1 MGGFYVPTK
10 IYTGES
16 AFENLKN
23 YPIRTICIICDPF
36 VEQSGMIK
44 KPLAV
49 LEGMG
54 ATCHVFSD
62 ISPDPS
68 TDLVGQGVSW
78 ILEKKPDAVMAMGG
92 GSAIDAA
99 KAISFMYQRI
109 TDAPKPLCI
118 VAPTT
123 SGTGSEVTNFAVIT
137 DSATHNK
144 YPLLDDKLLPRIAI
158 LDPTLVRSVPPR
170 ITADTGMDVLTHAI
184 EANVS
189 TLATD
194 FSDALAEKAI
204 RLVRD
209 YLPRAY
215 RQGEDMEAR
224 EHMHN
229 ASCLAGVAFNHASLG
244 INHSIAHIIGGR
256 FGIPH
261 GRANAIILPYVIE
274 FNSHMY
280 EKHFQTDNRAA
291 RIYAHIGIIIN
302 PGTYVGPQ
310 AVRNLTVA
318 INKMNKEL
326 EIPATFRE
334 AGVDEKTFLEMVPEM
349 AEIAVADKC
358 TATNPRTITKPQM
371 VELMKRI
378 YYGRGVK

>member
-16 AFENLKN
+16 AFENLKK
-23 YPIRTICIICDPF
+23 YPIRNMCIICDPF
-36 VEQSGMIK
+36 VESSGMIK
-44 KPLAV
+44 KPLEV
-49 LEGMG
+49 LQSMG
-54 ATCHVFSD
+54 ASYHIFSD
-62 ISPDPS
+62 ITPDPS

-99 KAISFMYQRI
+99 KAISFMYQKI
-109 TDAPKPLCI
+109 AEADKPLCI

-137 DSATHNK
+137 DSTSHIK
-144 YPLLDDKLLPRIAI
+144 YPLTDDKLLPRIAI
-158 LDPTLVRSVPPR
+158 LDPTLTRSVPPR
-170 ITADTGMDVLTHAI
+170 VTADTGMDVLTHAI

-189 TLATD
+189 TAASD

-215 RQGEDMEAR
+215 RQGEDVEAR

-244 INHSIAHIIGGR
+244 INHSIAHVLGAR

-261 GRANAIILPYVIE
+261 GRANALVLPYVIE
-274 FNSHMY
+274 YNSHMY
-280 EKHFQTDNRAA
+280 EKQFQTDNRAA
-291 RIYAHIGIIIN
+291 KIYAHIGIIIN

-310 AVRNLTVA
+310 AVRNLTIA
-318 INKMNKEL
+318 INKMNKEF
-326 EIPATFRE
+326 EIPATLKE
-334 AGVDEKTFLEMVPEM
+334 AGVDEKTFLDTVSEM
-349 AEIAVADKC
+349 AEIAVQDKC
-358 TATNPRTITKPQM
+358 TLTNPRTITKPQM
-371 VELMKRI
+371 VQLMKRI
-378 YYGRGVK
+378 YYGR

>member
-1 MGGFYVPTK
+1 MNGFYVPTK

-16 AFENLKN
+16 AFENLKR

-36 VEQSGMIK
+36 VVASGMIK
-44 KPLAV
+44 KPLGV
-49 LEGMG
+49 LESMG

-62 ISPDPS
+62 ITPDPS
-68 TDLVGQGVSW
+68 TDLISQGVSW
-78 ILEKKPDAVMAMGG
+78 ILEKKPDTVMAMGG

-99 KAISFMYQRI
+99 KAISFMYQKI
-109 TDAPKPLCI
+109 AEKDKPLCI

-144 YPLLDDKLLPRIAI
+144 YPLVDDKLLPRIAI
-158 LDPTLVRSVPPR
+158 LDPTLVRSVPPQV
-170 ITADTGMDVLTHAI
+170 TADTGMDVLTHAI

-189 TLATD
+189 TAATD

-244 INHSIAHIIGGR
+244 ICHSIAHILGAR

-261 GRANAIILPYVIE
+261 GRANAIVLPYVIE
-274 FNSHMY
+274 FNAHMY

-291 RIYAHIGIIIN
+291 KIYAHIGIIIN
-302 PGTYVGPQ
+302 PGNYVGPQ

-318 INKMNKEL
+318 INKMNREL
-326 EIPATFRE
+326 EIPSCLRE
-334 AGVDEKTFLEMVPEM
+334 AGVDEKAFMDLVPEM
-349 AEIAVADKC
+349 AEIAVRDKC

-378 YYGRGVK
+378 YNGR

>member
-1 MGGFYVPTK
+1 MSGFYVPTK

-23 YPIRTICIICDPF
+23 YPIHNVCIICDPF
-36 VEQSGMIK
+36 VAKAGMIK
-44 KPLAV
+44 KPLGV
-49 LEGMG
+49 LESMG
-54 ATCHVFSD
+54 ATYHIFSD
-62 ISPDPS
+62 ITPDPS
-68 TDLVGQGVSW
+68 TDLVSKGVGW

-99 KAISFMYQRI
+99 KAISFMYQKI
-109 TDAPKPLCI
+109 NAVDKPLCI

-123 SGTGSEVTNFAVIT
+123 SGTGSEVTSFAVIT
-137 DSATHNK
+137 DSSTHAK
-144 YPLLDDKLLPRIAI
+144 YPIVDDKLLPCIAV
-158 LDPTLVRSVPPR
+158 LDPTLVRSVPPAV
-170 ITADTGMDVLTHAI
+170 TADTGLDVLVHAI

-189 TLATD
+189 TAATD

-229 ASCLAGVAFNHASLG
+229 ASCLAGIAFNHASLG
-244 INHSIAHIIGGR
+244 ICHSIAHVLGAR

-261 GRANAIILPYVIE
+261 GRANAIALPYVIE
-274 FNSHMY
+274 YNAHMY

-291 RIYAHIGIIIN
+291 KIYAHIGIIIN

-310 AVRNLTVA
+310 AVRNLTIA
-318 INKMNKEL
+318 INKLKKDL
-326 EIPATFRE
+326 DIPMTLRE
-334 AGVDEKTFLEMVPEM
+334 AGVDEKKFMDMVPEM
-349 AEIAVADKC
+349 AEIALQDKC

-378 YYGRGVK
+378 YNGR

>member
-1 MGGFYVPTK
+1 MSGFYVPTK

-16 AFENLKN
+16 AFENLKK
-23 YPIRTICIICDPF
+23 YPIRNMCIICDPF
-36 VEQSGMIK
+36 VEKSGMIK
-44 KPLAV
+44 KPLGV
-49 LEGMG
+49 LETMG
-54 ATCHVFSD
+54 VTCHIFSE
-62 ISPDPS
+62 ITPDPS
-68 TDLVGQGVSW
+68 TDLVSKGVSW

-99 KAISFMYQRI
+99 KAISYMYQKI
-109 TDAPKPLCI
+109 NNVKKPLCI

-123 SGTGSEVTNFAVIT
+123 SGTGSEVTSFAVIT
-137 DSATHNK
+137 DSTTHAK
-144 YPLLDDKLLPRIAI
+144 YPLVDDKLLPCIAV
-158 LDPTLVRSVPPR
+158 LDPTLVRSVPPVV
-170 ITADTGMDVLTHAI
+170 TADTGMDVLVHAI

-189 TLATD
+189 TAASD

-229 ASCLAGVAFNHASLG
+229 ASCLAGIAFNHASLG
-244 INHSIAHIIGGR
+244 ICHSIAHVLGAR
-256 FGIPH
+256 FGIAH
-261 GRANAIILPYVIE
+261 GRANAIVLPYVIE
-274 FNSHMY
+274 YNAHMY

-291 RIYAHIGIIIN
+291 KIYAHIGIIIN

-310 AVRNLTVA
+310 AVRNLTIA
-318 INKMNKEL
+318 INKMKKEMD
-326 EIPATFRE
+326 IPMTLRE
-334 AGVDEKTFLEMVPEM
+334 TGVDEKTFMDMVPEM
-349 AEIAVADKC
+349 AEIAIQDKC
-358 TATNPRTITKPQM
+358 TVTNPRTITKPQM

-378 YYGRGVK
+378 YNGR

>member
-1 MGGFYVPTK
+1 MSGFYVPTK

-16 AFENLKN
+16 AFENLKQ
-23 YPIRTICIICDPF
+23 YPIKTICIICDPF
-36 VEQSGMIK
+36 VESSGMIK
-44 KPLAV
+44 KPLQV
-49 LEGMG
+49 LESMG
-54 ATCHVFSD
+54 ATVHIFSD
-62 ISPDPS
+62 ITPDPS
-68 TDLVGQGVSW
+68 TNLVGEGVSW
-78 ILEKKPDAVMAMGG
+78 ILEKNPDTVMAMGG

-99 KAISFMYQRI
+99 KAISFLYQKV
-109 TDAPKPLCI
+109 AQKEKPLCI

-137 DSATHNK
+137 DSNTHNK
-144 YPLLDDKLLPRIAI
+144 YPLTDDKLLPRIAI
-158 LDPTLVRSVPPR
+158 LDPTLVRSVPASV
-170 ITADTGMDVLTHAI
+170 TADTGMDVLTHAI

-189 TLATD
+189 TAATD

-209 YLPRAY
+209 YLPRAF
-215 RQGEDMEAR
+215 RRGDDMEAR

-244 INHSIAHIIGGR
+244 INHSIAHVLGGR

-261 GRANAIILPYVIE
+261 GRANAMVMPYVIE

-280 EKHFQTDNRAA
+280 EKQFQTDNRAA
-291 RIYAHIGIIIN
+291 KIYAHIGIIIN
-302 PGTYVGPQ
+302 PGVYAGPQ
-310 AVRNLTVA
+310 AVRNLTIA
-318 INKMNKEL
+318 INKMNNEFG
-326 EIPATFRE
+326 IPASLRE
-334 AGVDEKTFLEMVPEM
+334 AGVDEATFMSTVSEM
-349 AEIAVADKC
+349 AEIAVNDKC

-378 YYGRGVK
+378 YNGR

>member
-1 MGGFYVPTK
+1 MNGFYVPTK
-10 IYTGES
+10 IYAGES
-16 AFENLKN
+16 AFENLKK
-23 YPIRTICIICDPF
+23 YPIRSICIICDPF
-36 VEQSGMIK
+36 VATSGMIK
-44 KPLAV
+44 KPLDV
-49 LEGMG
+49 LESMG
-54 ATCHVFSD
+54 AECHVFSD
-62 ISPDPS
+62 IAPDPS
-68 TDLVGQGVSW
+68 TDLVGKGVSW
-78 ILEKKPDAVMAMGG
+78 ILEKKPDTIMAMGG

-99 KAISFMYQRI
+99 KAISFMYQQI
-109 TDAPKPLCI
+109 TKAERPLCI

-137 DSATHNK
+137 DSDTHIK

-170 ITADTGMDVLTHAI
+170 VTADTGMDVLTHAI

-189 TLATD
+189 TKATD

-244 INHSIAHIIGGR
+244 INHSIAHVLGAR

-261 GRANAIILPYVIE
+261 GRANAIVLPYVIE
-274 FNSHMY
+274 FNAHMY

-291 RIYAHIGIIIN
+291 KIYAHIGIIIN

-310 AVRNLTVA
+310 AVRNLTIA
-318 INKMNKEL
+318 INRMNKEF
-326 EIPATFRE
+326 EIPATLKE
-334 AGVDEKTFLEMVPEM
+334 AGVDEKQFLGMVTEM
-349 AEIAVADKC
+349 AEIAIQDKC
-358 TATNPRTITKPQM
+358 TATNPRTISKPQM
-371 VELMKRI
+371 AELMKRI
-378 YYGRGVK
+378 YYGRHA

>member
-1 MGGFYVPTK
+1 MSGFYVPTK

-16 AFENLKN
+16 AFENLKK

-36 VEQSGMIK
+36 VVSSGMIK
-44 KPLAV
+44 KPMQV
-49 LEGMG
+49 LESMG

-62 ISPDPS
+62 ITPDPS
-68 TDLVGQGVSW
+68 TNLVGQGVSW
-78 ILEKKPDAVMAMGG
+78 ILEKKPDTVMAMGG

-99 KAISFMYQRI
+99 KAISFLYQKI
-109 TDAPKPLCI
+109 AEKDKPLCI

-137 DSATHNK
+137 DSDTHNK
-144 YPLLDDKLLPRIAI
+144 YPLVDDKLLPRIAI
-158 LDPTLVRSVPPR
+158 LDPTLVRSVPPQV
-170 ITADTGMDVLTHAI
+170 TADTGMDVLTHAI

-189 TLATD
+189 TAATD

-209 YLPRAY
+209 YLPRAF

-244 INHSIAHIIGGR
+244 INHSIAHVIGGR

-261 GRANAIILPYVIE
+261 GRANAIVLPYVIE
-274 FNSHMY
+274 FNAHMH

-291 RIYAHIGIIIN
+291 KIYAHIGIIIN
-302 PGTYVGPQ
+302 PGVYVGPQ
-310 AVRNLTVA
+310 AVRNLTIA
-318 INKMNKEL
+318 INKMNNEL
-326 EIPATFRE
+326 GIPANLRE
-334 AGVDEKTFLEMVPEM
+334 AGVDEKTFMDTVSEM
-349 AEIAVADKC
+349 AEIAVQDKC

-378 YYGRGVK
+378 YNGR

>member
-1 MGGFYVPTK
+1 MSGFYVPTK

-23 YPIRTICIICDPF
+23 YPIRNICIICDPF
-36 VEQSGMIK
+36 VATSGMLK

-49 LEGMG
+49 LDSMG
-54 ATCHVFSD
+54 AEHHVFSD
-62 ISPDPS
+62 ITPDPN
-68 TDLVGQGVSW
+68 TALVGAGVSW
-78 ILEKKPDAVMAMGG
+78 ILEKKPDTVMAMGG

-99 KAISFMYQRI
+99 KAISYMYQQI
-109 TDAPKPLCI
+109 THTERPLCI

-137 DSATHNK
+137 DAETHIK

-158 LDPTLVRSVPPR
+158 LDPTLVRSVPAR
-170 ITADTGMDVLTHAI
+170 VTADTGMDVLTHAI

-189 TLATD
+189 TAATD

-229 ASCLAGVAFNHASLG
+229 ASCLAGIAFNHAALG
-244 INHSIAHIIGGR
+244 ITHSIAHIFGAR
-256 FGIPH
+256 FAIPH
-261 GRANAIILPYVIE
+261 GRANAIALPFVVEY
-274 FNSHMY
+274 NSHMF
-280 EKHFQTDNRAA
+280 EKHFQIDNRAA
-291 RIYAHIGIIIN
+291 RIYAHIGSILN
-302 PGTYVGPQ
+302 PGVYAGPQ
-310 AVRNLTVA
+310 AVRNLAVTIRRMNRDFA
-318 INKMNKEL
+318 IPLSLK
-326 EIPATFRE
+326 E
-334 AGVDEKTFLEMVPEM
+334 AGVDENAFLDILPEM
-349 AEIAVADKC
+349 AEIAVQDKC
-358 TATNPRTITKPQM
+358 TATNPRAITKPQM

-378 YYGRGVK
+378 YYGK

>member
-1 MGGFYVPTK
+1 MSGFYVPTK

-23 YPIRTICIICDPF
+23 YPIHTICIICDPF
-36 VEQSGMIK
+36 VEKSGMIK
-44 KPLAV
+44 KV
-49 LEGMG
+49 LGVIESMG
-54 ATCHVFSD
+54 ATHHIFSD
-62 ISPDPS
+62 ITPDPS
-68 TDLVGQGVSW
+68 TDLVSRGVSW
-78 ILEKKPDAVMAMGG
+78 IVEKKPDTVMAMGG

-99 KAISFMYQRI
+99 KAISYMYQKVSG
-109 TDAPKPLCI
+109 AAKPLCI

-123 SGTGSEVTNFAVIT
+123 SGTGSEVTAFAVIT
-137 DSATHNK
+137 DSTTHAK
-144 YPLLDDKLLPRIAI
+144 YPLVDDTLLPTIAV
-158 LDPTLVRSVPPR
+158 LDPTLVRSVPPVV
-170 ITADTGMDVLTHAI
+170 TADTGMDVLTHAI

-189 TLATD
+189 TAASD

-244 INHSIAHIIGGR
+244 INHSIAHVLGAR
-256 FGIPH
+256 FGISH
-261 GRANAIILPYVIE
+261 GRANAIVLPYVIE

-280 EKHFQTDNRAA
+280 EKQFQTDNRAA
-291 RIYAHIGIIIN
+291 KIYAHIGIIIN

-310 AVRNLTVA
+310 AVRNLTIA
-318 INKMNKEL
+318 INKMKKDFD
-326 EIPATFRE
+326 IPMTLRE
-334 AGVDEKTFLEMVPEM
+334 AGVDETKFLDMVPEM
-349 AEIAVADKC
+349 AEIAIADKC

-378 YYGRGVK
+378 YYGR

>member
-1 MGGFYVPTK
+1 MSGFYVPTK

-23 YPIRTICIICDPF
+23 YPIRNLCIICDPF
-36 VEQSGMIK
+36 VEKSGMIK
-44 KPLAV
+44 KV
-49 LEGMG
+49 LGVIESMG
-54 ATCHVFSD
+54 ATYHIFSD
-62 ISPDPS
+62 ITPDPS
-68 TDLVGQGVSW
+68 TDLVSRGVSW
-78 ILEKKPDAVMAMGG
+78 IVEKKPDAVMAMGG

-99 KAISFMYQRI
+99 KAISYMYQKVSGA
-109 TDAPKPLCI
+109 TKPLCI

-123 SGTGSEVTNFAVIT
+123 SGTGSEVTAFAVIT
-137 DSATHNK
+137 DSTTHAK
-144 YPLLDDKLLPRIAI
+144 YPLVDDSLLPTIAV
-158 LDPTLVRSVPPR
+158 LDPTLVRSVPPVV
-170 ITADTGMDVLTHAI
+170 TADTGMDVLTHAI

-189 TLATD
+189 TAASD

-244 INHSIAHIIGGR
+244 INHSIAHVLGAR

-261 GRANAIILPYVIE
+261 GRANAIVLPYVIE

-280 EKHFQTDNRAA
+280 EKQFQTDNRAA
-291 RIYAHIGIIIN
+291 KIYAHIGIIIN

-310 AVRNLTVA
+310 AVRNLTIA
-318 INKMNKEL
+318 INKMKKDFD
-326 EIPATFRE
+326 IPMTLRE
-334 AGVDEKTFLEMVPEM
+334 AGVDETKFLDMVPEM
-349 AEIAVADKC
+349 AEIAIADKC

-378 YYGRGVK
+378 YYGR

>member
-1 MGGFYVPTK
+1 MSGFYVPTK

-16 AFENLKN
+16 AFENLKE
-23 YPIRTICIICDPF
+23 YPIRTACIICDPF
-36 VEQSGMIK
+36 VEKSGMIK
-44 KPLAV
+44 KPLGV
-49 LEGMG
+49 LESMG
-54 ATCHVFSD
+54 VTCHIFSE
-62 ISPDPS
+62 ITPDPS
-68 TDLVGQGVSW
+68 TDLVSKGVSW

-99 KAISFMYQRI
+99 KAISYMYQKI
-109 TDAPKPLCI
+109 NSVDKPLCI

-123 SGTGSEVTNFAVIT
+123 SGTGSEVTSFAVIT
-137 DSATHNK
+137 DSATHAK
-144 YPLLDDKLLPRIAI
+144 HPIVDDKLLPCIAV
-158 LDPTLVRSVPPR
+158 LDPTLTRSVPPA
-170 ITADTGMDVLTHAI
+170 ITADTGMDVLVHAI

-189 TLATD
+189 TAASD

-244 INHSIAHIIGGR
+244 ICHSIAHVLGAR

-261 GRANAIILPYVIE
+261 GRANAIVLPYVIE
-274 FNSHMY
+274 YNAHMY

-291 RIYAHIGIIIN
+291 KIYAHIGIIMN

-310 AVRNLTVA
+310 AVRNLTIA
-318 INKMNKEL
+318 INKMKKEMD
-326 EIPATFRE
+326 IPMTLRE
-334 AGVDEKTFLEMVPEM
+334 AGVDEKAFMDVVSEM
-349 AEIAVADKC
+349 AEIAIADKC

-378 YYGRGVK
+378 YNGR

>member
-1 MGGFYVPTK
+1 MSGFYVPTK

-16 AFENLKN
+16 AFENLKE
-23 YPIRTICIICDPF
+23 YPIRNVCIICDPF
-36 VEQSGMIK
+36 VAKSGMIK
-44 KPLAV
+44 KPLGV
-49 LEGMG
+49 LESMG
-54 ATCHVFSD
+54 ATCHIFSD
-62 ISPDPS
+62 ITPDPS
-68 TDLVGQGVSW
+68 TDLVSRGVSW

-99 KAISFMYQRI
+99 KAISFMYQKI
-109 TDAPKPLCI
+109 NAVDKPLCI

-123 SGTGSEVTNFAVIT
+123 SGTGSEVTSFAVIT
-137 DSATHNK
+137 DSTTHAK
-144 YPLLDDKLLPRIAI
+144 HPLVDDKLLPCIAV
-158 LDPTLVRSVPPR
+158 LDPTLTRSVPPAV
-170 ITADTGMDVLTHAI
+170 TADTGLDVLVHAI

-189 TLATD
+189 TAATD

-209 YLPRAY
+209 YLPRCY

-229 ASCLAGVAFNHASLG
+229 ASCLAGIAFNHASLG
-244 INHSIAHIIGGR
+244 ICHSIAHVLGAR

-261 GRANAIILPYVIE
+261 GRANAIVLPYVIE
-274 FNSHMY
+274 YNAHMY

-291 RIYAHIGIIIN
+291 KIYAHIGIIMN

-310 AVRNLTVA
+310 AVRNLTIA
-318 INKMNKEL
+318 INKMKKEL
-326 EIPATFRE
+326 DIPMTLRE
-334 AGVDEKTFLEMVPEM
+334 AGVDEKAFMDVVPEM
-349 AEIAVADKC
+349 AEIAIQDKC

-378 YYGRGVK
+378 YNGR

>member
-1 MGGFYVPTK
+1 MNGFYVPTK

-16 AFENLKN
+16 AFENLKR
-23 YPIRTICIICDPF
+23 YPIHTICIICDPF
-36 VEQSGMIK
+36 VVSSGMIQ
-44 KPLAV
+44 KPLQI

-62 ISPDPS
+62 ITPDPS
-68 TDLVGQGVSW
+68 TDLLAQGVSW
-78 ILEKKPDAVMAMGG
+78 ILEKNPDTVMAMGG

-109 TDAPKPLCI
+109 AEKEKPLCI

-144 YPLLDDKLLPRIAI
+144 LPMVDDKLLPRIAI
-158 LDPTLVRSVPPR
+158 LDPTLVRSVPPE
-170 ITADTGMDVLTHAI
+170 ITAATGMDVLTHAI

-189 TLATD
+189 TAASD

-244 INHSIAHIIGGR
+244 ICHSIAHVLGAR
-256 FGIPH
+256 FGVPH
-261 GRANAIILPYVIE
+261 GKANAIVLPYVIE
-274 FNSHMY
+274 YNAHMY

-291 RIYAHIGIIIN
+291 KIYAHIGIIIN
-302 PGTYVGPQ
+302 PGSYVGPQ
-310 AVRNLTVA
+310 AVRNLTIA
-318 INKMNKEL
+318 INRLNREL
-326 EIPATFRE
+326 GIPATLRE
-334 AGVDEKTFLEMVPEM
+334 AGIDEDTFMKLVPEL
-349 AEIAVADKC
+349 AELAIQDKC

-371 VELMKRI
+371 VDLLKRI
-378 YYGRGVK
+378 YNGR

>member
-1 MGGFYVPTK
+1 MSGFFVPTK

-23 YPIRTICIICDPF
+23 YPIRNICIICDPF
-36 VEQSGMIK
+36 VEKSGMIK
-44 KPLAV
+44 KPLGV
-49 LEGMG
+49 VESMG
-54 ATCHVFSD
+54 ASYHIFSE
-62 ISPDPS
+62 ITPDPS
-68 TDLVGQGVSW
+68 TDLVSKGVSW
-78 ILEKKPDAVMAMGG
+78 IVEKKPDTVMAMGG

-99 KAISFMYQRI
+99 KAISYMYQKVSG
-109 TDAPKPLCI
+109 AQKPLCI

-123 SGTGSEVTNFAVIT
+123 SGTGSEVTSFAVIT
-137 DSATHNK
+137 DSTTHAK
-144 YPLLDDKLLPRIAI
+144 YPLVDDKLLPTIAV
-158 LDPTLVRSVPPR
+158 LDPTLVRSVPPV

-189 TLATD
+189 TAATD

-244 INHSIAHIIGGR
+244 INHSIAHVLGAR

-261 GRANAIILPYVIE
+261 GRANAIVLPYVIE

-280 EKHFQTDNRAA
+280 EKQFQTDNRAA
-291 RIYAHIGIIIN
+291 KIYAHIGIIIN

-310 AVRNLTVA
+310 AVRNLTIA
-318 INKMNKEL
+318 INKMKKEFD
-326 EIPATFRE
+326 IPMNLRE
-334 AGVDEKTFLEMVPEM
+334 AGVDEKAFMDMVPEM
-349 AEIAVADKC
+349 AEIAIADKC

-378 YYGRGVK
+378 YYGHK

>member
-1 MGGFYVPTK
+1 
-10 IYTGES
+10 
-16 AFENLKN
+16 
-23 YPIRTICIICDPF
+23 
-36 VEQSGMIK
+36 
-44 KPLAV
+44 
-49 LEGMG
+49 
-54 ATCHVFSD
+54 
-62 ISPDPS
+62 
-68 TDLVGQGVSW
+68 
-78 ILEKKPDAVMAMGG
+78 MAMGG

-99 KAISFMYQRI
+99 KAISFLYQKI
-109 TDAPKPLCI
+109 AEKDKPLCI

-137 DSATHNK
+137 DSDTHNK
-144 YPLLDDKLLPRIAI
+144 YPLVDDKLLPRIAI
-158 LDPTLVRSVPPR
+158 LDPTLVRSVPPQV
-170 ITADTGMDVLTHAI
+170 TADTGMDVLTHAI

-189 TLATD
+189 TAATD

-244 INHSIAHIIGGR
+244 INHSIAHVIGGR

-261 GRANAIILPYVIE
+261 GRANAIVLPYVIE
-274 FNSHMY
+274 FNSHMH

-291 RIYAHIGIIIN
+291 KIYAHIGIIIN
-302 PGTYVGPQ
+302 PGVYAGPQ

-318 INKMNKEL
+318 INKMNKDL
-326 EIPATFRE
+326 GIPANLRE
-334 AGVDEKTFLEMVPEM
+334 AGVDEKTFMDTVSEM
-349 AEIAVADKC
+349 AEIAVKDKC

-378 YYGRGVK
+378 YNGR

>member
-1 MGGFYVPTK
+1 MSGFYVPTK

-16 AFENLKN
+16 AFENLKK

-36 VEQSGMIK
+36 VVSSGMIK
-44 KPLAV
+44 KPMQV
-49 LEGMG
+49 LESMG
-54 ATCHVFSD
+54 ATCYVFSD
-62 ISPDPS
+62 ITPDPS
-68 TDLVGQGVSW
+68 TNLVGEGVSW
-78 ILEKKPDAVMAMGG
+78 ILEKKPDTVMAMGG

-99 KAISFMYQRI
+99 KAISFLYQKI
-109 TDAPKPLCI
+109 AEKDKPLCI

-137 DSATHNK
+137 DSDTHNK
-144 YPLLDDKLLPRIAI
+144 YPLVDDKLLPRIAI
-158 LDPTLVRSVPPR
+158 LDPTLVRSVPPQV
-170 ITADTGMDVLTHAI
+170 TADTGMDVLTHAI

-189 TLATD
+189 TAATD

-244 INHSIAHIIGGR
+244 INHSIAHVIGGR

-261 GRANAIILPYVIE
+261 GRANAIVLPYVIE
-274 FNSHMY
+274 FNAHMH

-291 RIYAHIGIIIN
+291 KIYAHIGIIIN
-302 PGTYVGPQ
+302 PGVYVGPQ
-310 AVRNLTVA
+310 AVRNLTIA
-318 INKMNKEL
+318 INKMNNEL
-326 EIPATFRE
+326 GIPANLRE
-334 AGVDEKTFLEMVPEM
+334 AGVDEKTFMDTVSEM
-349 AEIAVADKC
+349 AEIAVQDKC

-378 YYGRGVK
+378 YNGR

>member
-1 MGGFYVPTK
+1 MSGFYVPTK

-23 YPIRTICIICDPF
+23 HPIHTICIICDPF
-36 VEQSGMIK
+36 VATSGMLK

-49 LEGMG
+49 LDSMG
-54 ATCHVFSD
+54 AEHHVFSD
-62 ISPDPS
+62 ITPDPN
-68 TDLVGQGVSW
+68 TALVGTGVSW
-78 ILEKKPDAVMAMGG
+78 ILEKKPDTVMAMGG

-99 KAISFMYQRI
+99 KAISYMYQQIAHAER
-109 TDAPKPLCI
+109 PLCI

-137 DSATHNK
+137 DAETHIK
-144 YPLLDDKLLPRIAI
+144 YPLLDDKLLPHIAI
-158 LDPTLVRSVPPR
+158 LDPTLVRSVPAR
-170 ITADTGMDVLTHAI
+170 VTADTGMDVLTHAI

-189 TLATD
+189 TAATD

-229 ASCLAGVAFNHASLG
+229 ASCLAGIAFNHAALG
-244 INHSIAHIIGGR
+244 ITHSIAHIFGAR
-256 FGIPH
+256 FAIPH
-261 GRANAIILPYVIE
+261 GRANAIALPFVVE
-274 FNSHMY
+274 FNSHMF
-280 EKHFQTDNRAA
+280 EKHFQIDNRAA
-291 RIYAHIGIIIN
+291 RIYAHIGSILN
-302 PGTYVGPQ
+302 PGVYAGPQ
-310 AVRNLTVA
+310 AVRNLTVTIRRMNRDFA
-318 INKMNKEL
+318 IPLSLK
-326 EIPATFRE
+326 E
-334 AGVDEKTFLEMVPEM
+334 AGVDEKAFLDILPEM
-349 AEIAVADKC
+349 AEIALQDKC
-358 TATNPRTITKPQM
+358 TATNPRAVTKPQM

-378 YYGRGVK
+378 YYGK

>member
-1 MGGFYVPTK
+1 MSGFYVPTK

-16 AFENLKN
+16 AFENLKK
-23 YPIRTICIICDPF
+23 YSIRNICIICDPF
-36 VEQSGMIK
+36 VEKSGMIK
-44 KPLAV
+44 KV
-49 LEGMG
+49 LGVIESMG
-54 ATCHVFSD
+54 ATYHIFSE
-62 ISPDPS
+62 ITPDPS
-68 TDLVGQGVSW
+68 TDLVSRGVSW
-78 ILEKKPDAVMAMGG
+78 IVEKKPDAVMAMGG

-99 KAISFMYQRI
+99 KAISYMYQKI
-109 TDAPKPLCI
+109 SGADKPLCI

-123 SGTGSEVTNFAVIT
+123 SGTGSEVTAFAVIT
-137 DSATHNK
+137 DSATHAK
-144 YPLLDDKLLPRIAI
+144 YPLVDDKLLPTIAV
-158 LDPTLVRSVPPR
+158 LDPTLVRSVPPAV
-170 ITADTGMDVLTHAI
+170 TADTGMDVLTHAI

-189 TLATD
+189 TAATD

-244 INHSIAHIIGGR
+244 INHSIAHVFGAR

-261 GRANAIILPYVIE
+261 GRANAIVLPYVIE

-280 EKHFQTDNRAA
+280 EKQFQTDNRAA
-291 RIYAHIGIIIN
+291 KIYAHIGIIIN

-310 AVRNLTVA
+310 AVRNLTIA
-318 INKMNKEL
+318 INKMKKDFD
-326 EIPATFRE
+326 IPMCLRD
-334 AGVDEKTFLEMVPEM
+334 AGVDEKAFMDMVSEM

-371 VELMKRI
+371 VDLMKRI
-378 YYGRGVK
+378 YNGHK

>member
-1 MGGFYVPTK
+1 MTGFYVPTK

-16 AFENLKN
+16 AFENLKK

-36 VEQSGMIK
+36 VVSSGMIK
-44 KPLAV
+44 KPLQI
-49 LEGMG
+49 LESMG

-62 ISPDPS
+62 ITPDPS
-68 TDLVGQGVSW
+68 TNLVGEGVSW
-78 ILEKKPDAVMAMGG
+78 ILEKKPDTVMAMGG

-99 KAISFMYQRI
+99 KAISFLYQKI
-109 TDAPKPLCI
+109 AEKDKPLCI

-137 DSATHNK
+137 DSETHNK
-144 YPLLDDKLLPRIAI
+144 YPLVDDKLLPRIAI
-158 LDPTLVRSVPPR
+158 LDPTLVRSVPPQV
-170 ITADTGMDVLTHAI
+170 TADTGMDVLTHAI

-189 TLATD
+189 TAATD

-209 YLPRAY
+209 YLPRAF

-229 ASCLAGVAFNHASLG
+229 ASCLAGVAFNHAALG

-261 GRANAIILPYVIE
+261 GRANAIVLPYVIE
-274 FNSHMY
+274 FNAHMH

-291 RIYAHIGIIIN
+291 KIYAHIGIIIN
-302 PGTYVGPQ
+302 PGVYVGPQ
-310 AVRNLTVA
+310 AVRNLTIA

-326 EIPATFRE
+326 GIPANLRE
-334 AGVDEKTFLEMVPEM
+334 AGVDEKVFMDMVSEM
-349 AEIAVADKC
+349 AEIAVRDKC

-378 YYGRGVK
+378 YNGR

>member
-1 MGGFYVPTK
+1 MSGFFVPTK
-10 IYTGES
+10 IFTGES

-36 VEQSGMIK
+36 VEKSGMIK
-44 KPLAV
+44 KALGV
-49 LEGMG
+49 FESMG
-54 ATCHVFSD
+54 ATCHIFSD
-62 ISPDPS
+62 ITPDPS

-78 ILEKKPDAVMAMGG
+78 MLEKKPDTVMAIGG

-99 KAISFMYQRI
+99 KAISYMYQKVSGA
-109 TDAPKPLCI
+109 TKPLCI
-118 VAPTT
+118 AAPTT
-123 SGTGSEVTNFAVIT
+123 SGTGSEVTAFAVIT
-137 DSATHNK
+137 DSTTHAK
-144 YPLLDDKLLPRIAI
+144 YPLVDDALLPTIGV
-158 LDPTLVRSVPPR
+158 LDPTLVRSVPAV

-189 TLATD
+189 TAASD

-229 ASCLAGVAFNHASLG
+229 ASCLAGIAFNHASLG
-244 INHSIAHIIGGR
+244 INHSIAHVLGAR

-261 GRANAIILPYVIE
+261 GRANAIVLPYVIE
-274 FNSHMY
+274 FNAHMY
-280 EKHFQTDNRAA
+280 EKQFQTDNRAA
-291 RIYAHIGIIIN
+291 KIYAHIGIIIN

-310 AVRNLTVA
+310 AVRNLTIA
-318 INKMNKEL
+318 INKMKKDFD
-326 EIPATFRE
+326 IPMNLRE
-334 AGVDEKTFLEMVPEM
+334 AGVDEQKFLDMVPEM
-349 AEIAVADKC
+349 AEIAIADKC

-378 YYGRGVK
+378 YYGR

>member
-1 MGGFYVPTK
+1 MSGFYVPTK

-23 YPIRTICIICDPF
+23 YPIHNICIICDPF
-36 VEQSGMIK
+36 VEKSGMIK
-44 KPLAV
+44 KV
-49 LEGMG
+49 LGVIESMG
-54 ATCHVFSD
+54 ATYHIFSE
-62 ISPDPS
+62 ITPDPS
-68 TDLVGQGVSW
+68 TDLVSKGVSW
-78 ILEKKPDAVMAMGG
+78 IVEKKPDTVMAMGG

-99 KAISFMYQRI
+99 KAISYMYQKVSG
-109 TDAPKPLCI
+109 AQKPLCI

-123 SGTGSEVTNFAVIT
+123 SGTGSEVTAFAVIT
-137 DSATHNK
+137 DSATHAK
-144 YPLLDDKLLPRIAI
+144 YPLVDDKLLPTIAV
-158 LDPTLVRSVPPR
+158 LDPTLVRSVPPVV
-170 ITADTGMDVLTHAI
+170 TADTGMDVLTHAI

-189 TLATD
+189 TAATD

-229 ASCLAGVAFNHASLG
+229 ASCLAGIAFNHASLG
-244 INHSIAHIIGGR
+244 INHSIAHVLGAR

-261 GRANAIILPYVIE
+261 GRANAIVLPYVIE

-280 EKHFQTDNRAA
+280 EKQFQTDNRAA
-291 RIYAHIGIIIN
+291 KIYAHIGIIIN

-310 AVRNLTVA
+310 AVRNLTIA
-318 INKMNKEL
+318 INKMKKEFD
-326 EIPATFRE
+326 IPMNLRE
-334 AGVDEKTFLEMVPEM
+334 AGVDEKAFLDMVSEM

-378 YYGRGVK
+378 YYGR

>member
-1 MGGFYVPTK
+1 MSGFYVPTK

-16 AFENLKN
+16 AFENLKK
-23 YPIRTICIICDPF
+23 YPIRNICIICDPF
-36 VEQSGMIK
+36 VVASGMIK
-44 KPLAV
+44 KPMQV
-49 LEGMG
+49 LESMG

-62 ISPDPS
+62 ITPDPS
-68 TDLVGQGVSW
+68 TNLVGGGVGW
-78 ILEKKPDAVMAMGG
+78 ILEKKPDTVMAMGG

-99 KAISFMYQRI
+99 KAISYMYQKI
-109 TDAPKPLCI
+109 AEKDKPLCI

-137 DSATHNK
+137 DSETHSK
-144 YPLLDDKLLPRIAI
+144 YPLVDDKLLPRIAI
-158 LDPTLVRSVPPR
+158 LDPTLVRSVPPQV
-170 ITADTGMDVLTHAI
+170 TADTGMDVLTHAI

-189 TLATD
+189 TAATD

-209 YLPRAY
+209 YLPRAFH
-215 RQGEDMEAR
+215 QGEDMEAR

-261 GRANAIILPYVIE
+261 GRANAMVLPYVIE
-274 FNSHMY
+274 FNAHMY

-291 RIYAHIGIIIN
+291 KIYAHIGIIIN
-302 PGTYVGPQ
+302 PGVYVGPQ

-318 INKMNKEL
+318 INKMNKEFG
-326 EIPATFRE
+326 IPANLRE
-334 AGVDEKTFLEMVPEM
+334 AGVDEKVFMEMVPEM
-349 AEIAVADKC
+349 AEIAIRDKC

-378 YYGRGVK
+378 YNGR

>member
-1 MGGFYVPTK
+1 MTGFYVPTK

-16 AFENLKN
+16 AFENLKR

-36 VEQSGMIK
+36 VETSGMLK
-44 KPLAV
+44 KV
-49 LEGMG
+49 LQVMEDMG
-54 ATCHVFSD
+54 ATTHIFSD
-62 ISPDPS
+62 ITPDPS
-68 TDLVGQGVSW
+68 TDLVSRGVSW
-78 ILEKKPDAVMAMGG
+78 ILEKKPDTVMAMGG

-99 KAISFMYQRI
+99 KAISFMYQQV
-109 TDAPKPLCI
+109 AKVGHPLCI

-137 DSATHNK
+137 DSATHTK
-144 YPLLDDKLLPRIAI
+144 YPLVDDKLLPRIAI

-170 ITADTGMDVLTHAI
+170 VTADTGMDVLTHAI

-189 TLATD
+189 TAASD

-215 RQGEDMEAR
+215 RQGEDTEAR

-244 INHSIAHIIGGR
+244 INHSIAHVLGGR

-261 GRANAIILPYVIE
+261 GRANALVLPYVIE

-291 RIYAHIGIIIN
+291 KIYAHIGIIIN

-310 AVRNLTVA
+310 AVRNLTIA
-318 INKMNKEL
+318 INKMNKEF
-326 EIPATFRE
+326 EIPATLRE
-334 AGVDEKTFLEMVPEM
+334 YGIDEKAFLEQVSEM

-378 YYGRGVK
+378 YYGR

>member
-1 MGGFYVPTK
+1 MTGFYVPTK

-16 AFENLKN
+16 AFENLKR
-23 YPIRTICIICDPF
+23 YPIHNICIICDPF
-36 VEQSGMIK
+36 VESSGMLK
-44 KPLAV
+44 KV
-49 LEGMG
+49 LQVMEDMG
-54 ATCHVFSD
+54 ATTHIFSE
-62 ISPDPS
+62 ITPDPN
-68 TDLVGQGVSW
+68 TDLVSRGVSW
-78 ILEKKPDAVMAMGG
+78 ILEKKPDTVMAMGG

-99 KAISFMYQRI
+99 KAISFMYQQV
-109 TDAPKPLCI
+109 AKVSHPLCI

-137 DSATHNK
+137 DSATHTK
-144 YPLLDDKLLPRIAI
+144 YPLVDDKLLPRIAI

-170 ITADTGMDVLTHAI
+170 VTADTGMDVLTHAI

-189 TLATD
+189 TAATD

-209 YLPRAY
+209 YLPRAF
-215 RQGEDMEAR
+215 RQGEDTEAR

-244 INHSIAHIIGGR
+244 INHSIAHVLGGR

-261 GRANAIILPYVIE
+261 GRANALVMPYVIE
-274 FNSHMY
+274 FNAHMY

-291 RIYAHIGIIIN
+291 KIYAHIGIIIN

-310 AVRNLTVA
+310 AVRNLTIA
-318 INKMNKEL
+318 INKMNKEF
-326 EIPATFRE
+326 EIPATLRE
-334 AGVDEKTFLEMVPEM
+334 YGIDEKAFLDQVSEM

-371 VELMKRI
+371 VELLKRI
-378 YYGRGVK
+378 YYGR